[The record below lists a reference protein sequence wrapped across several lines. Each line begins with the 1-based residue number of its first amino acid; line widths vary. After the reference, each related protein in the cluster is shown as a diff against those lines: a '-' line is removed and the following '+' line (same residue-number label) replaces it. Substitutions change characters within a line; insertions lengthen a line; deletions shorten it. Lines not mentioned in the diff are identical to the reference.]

1 MSFNRIDQIMAS
13 VETFPSMPGVAA
25 QLLTM
30 LDDPATSAT
39 EVEEA
44 LRFDPGLTANILR
57 LSNSAYFGF
66 AAQVGSVRQAVV
78 LLGAK
83 RLMQVVTATCVNAVM
98 DRPVKGYGLSSGD
111 LWPHSIAVSVAA
123 ELLTA
128 ELGLPEDPEIFT
140 AALLHDVGKLVLGQY
155 IQDQETGERLE
166 NPDRLSFQRVEQRA
180 LGTDHA
186 EVGARI
192 LKNWAFP
199 DRIVNAVRWHH
210 EPGGADPADAMVD
223 LIHLANVLCLM
234 IGIGVGNEGL
244 QYQPDPEASERLG
257 LSTAHL
263 ERVASQ
269 TLEWAHEMSERLNSG
284 TSRSES

>member
-1 MSFNRIDQIMAS
+1 MSSNRIDDIMAS
-13 VETFPSMPGVAA
+13 VAAFPSMPGAA
-25 QLLTM
+25 ARLLTM
-30 LDDPATSAT
+30 LDDPATSAA
-39 EVEEA
+39 EVEEV

-66 AAQVGSVRQAVV
+66 PAQVGSVRQAVV

-98 DRPVKGYGLSSGD
+98 NRPVMGYGLSSGG
-111 LWPHSIAVSVAA
+111 LWQHSIAVSVAA
-123 ELLTA
+123 ELLVR
-128 ELGLPEDPEIFT
+128 ELGLPDDPEIFT

-155 IQDQETGERLE
+155 IQDDASGIQLEASVSMPFQEVEH
-166 NPDRLSFQRVEQRA
+166 RVF
-180 LGTDHA
+180 GTDHA

-192 LKNWAFP
+192 LKDWAFP
-199 DRIVNAVRWHH
+199 ERIVNAVRWHH
-210 EPGGADPADAMVD
+210 DPGGADPSDTMVD

-244 QYQPDPEASERLG
+244 QYQTEPAASERLG
-257 LSTAHL
+257 LTTVHL

-269 TLEWAHEMSERLNSG
+269 TLQWVHEMSERLNPG
-284 TSRSES
+284 ESRTES

>member
-1 MSFNRIDQIMAS
+1 MSSNRIDEIMAS
-13 VETFPSMPGVAA
+13 VATFPSMPGAAA
-25 QLLTM
+25 QLLAM
-30 LDDPATSAT
+30 LDDPAISAT

-98 DRPVKGYGLSSGD
+98 DRPVEGYGLSSGE
-111 LWPHSIAVSVAA
+111 LWQHSIAVSVAA
-123 ELLTA
+123 ELLMG
-128 ELGLPEDPEIFT
+128 ELGLPDDPEIFT

-155 IQDQETGERLE
+155 IQDEASGIQLGTADG
-166 NPDRLSFQRVEQRA
+166 LSFQMVERRV

-192 LKNWAFP
+192 LKDWAFP

-210 EPGGADPADAMVD
+210 DPSGSDPADAMVD

-244 QYQPDPEASERLG
+244 QYQPEPEASDRLG
-257 LSTAHL
+257 LTTTYL

-269 TLEWAHEMSERLNSG
+269 TLQWVNEMSERLNPG
-284 TSRSES
+284 TSRIES